1 MLHRQIFEWCP
12 TCQDEASK
20 KEEMPPVYP
29 YEQFKRISL
38 WNNATD
44 EFQIEEFKCPKG
56 HITIGIHQNFQY
68 EFLLDMALED
78 LLNCNFRGAFFNFAS
93 AEERFFEFFIEVICI
108 KHNISLEAFN
118 ETWKI
123 IDNLSER
130 QYGAFSFLH
139 LLEFGLPPIDISQK
153 QIKNRRTNK
162 KYTIKALRNKV
173 IHQGYKPTAEE
184 TKYYGESVI
193 HNIWNIVAKLKTSP
207 DSIYKITRERLKLKT
222 DEVNK
227 LYKNQNVNIVTI
239 CGGGICSNLFANKLQ
254 EISID
259 KLLEEM
265 KNDIENNKRHYNLD

>member
-20 KEEMPPVYP
+20 KEEMPPYQ
-29 YEQFKRISL
+29 YEQIKRKSL

-44 EFQIEEFKCPKG
+44 EFQVEEFKCPKG
-56 HITIGIHQNFQY
+56 HITVGIHQNFQY

-108 KHNISLEAFN
+108 KHNISLEAFD

-123 IDNLSER
+123 IGNLSER
-130 QYGAFSFLH
+130 QYGAFSFLY
-139 LLEFGLPPIDISQK
+139 LLEFGISPIDISRK
-153 QIKNRRTNK
+153 QIENKRKNK
-162 KYTIKALRNKV
+162 KYTVKELRNKV
-173 IHQGYKPTAEE
+173 IHQGYKPTEKEA
-184 TKYYGESVI
+184 KDYGNAVI
-193 HNIWNIVAKLKTSP
+193 SNIRNIVAKLK
-207 DSIYKITRERLKLKT
+207 DSADSAIIKMTHKKLKLRT
-222 DEVNK
+222 EEVNK
-227 LYKNQNVNIVTI
+227 LYKNQRVNIATI
-239 CGGGICSNLFANKLQ
+239 CGGGICSNLFASKPQ

-265 KNDIENNKRHYNLD
+265 KKDIENNKRHYNLD